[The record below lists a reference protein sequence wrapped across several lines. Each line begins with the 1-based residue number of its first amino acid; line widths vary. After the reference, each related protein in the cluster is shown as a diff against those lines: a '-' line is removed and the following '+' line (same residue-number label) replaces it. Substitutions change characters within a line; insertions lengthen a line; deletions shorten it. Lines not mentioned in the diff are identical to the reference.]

1 MSIRTRLTLLFVAL
15 AGLSVLAAAL
25 VGYSST
31 AKRVQMEID
40 QTLRVGVGR
49 AVGPGF
55 DGRICA
61 IDAEA
66 LIGRRLDRRRQFGV
80 PGSRL
85 QCIDATGA
93 VVSFNAADPSDSGL
107 PVDAVDRALA
117 TQRLAETSFQGG
129 PGVADDR
136 GGQDGRG
143 GWGAQGGRGDRGD
156 PTSIVPSIPRSTRAD
171 RPIDV
176 GREEVRIRTVS
187 VNGTSLRI
195 ATASIRGGGAIM
207 VARDLD
213 ERDRILRGLR
223 QRFALIGIAVV
234 AVAAAVGSV
243 VARAFAKPIRAL
255 TGVTALIAAQGALSA
270 DARIGSSITNRR
282 DEIGKL
288 ASSFS
293 SMLGSLRGS
302 REQQHR
308 LAQDAGHELR
318 TPLTS
323 LRTNVD
329 VLTKYPDLAPE
340 NRLAVLRE
348 MDAELRELSAL
359 TDELLVLA
367 TDATPDDPA
376 ADVDLFELTQRAVDR
391 FERRTGRKVELIG
404 VPSSI
409 RGRRLQISRAVDNVL
424 ANAAKFDPTATS
436 IEVKV
441 HDQSVSVRDHGPGF
455 ANEDLGRVFDRF
467 YRADTA
473 RQLPGTGLGLAI
485 AAEATKAHGGTA
497 TASNHGQG
505 GAIVTLTFGGAEG

>member
-40 QTLRVGVGR
+40 QTLRVGVSR
-49 AVGPGF
+49 AVGPGL
-55 DGRICA
+55 DDRICA
-61 IDAEA
+61 IDAA
-66 LIGRRLDRRRQFGV
+66 LNGRRLDRRRQFDV

-93 VVSFNAADPSDSGL
+93 IVSFNAEDPSTDGGDAPASGL

-117 TQRLAETSFQGG
+117 TQRQGETPVRGG
-129 PGVADDR
+129 GLGGGGDGV
-136 GGQDGRG
+136 GGQDDQTTIRPSVPRP
-143 GWGAQGGRGDRGD
+143 ARTDRL
-156 PTSIVPSIPRSTRAD
+156 S
-171 RPIDV
+171 DV
-176 GREEVRIRTVS
+176 GSEEIRIRTVS

-207 VARDLD
+207 IARDLD

-223 QRFALIGIAVV
+223 RRFALIGLAVV

-255 TGVTALIAAQGALSA
+255 TGVTASIATEGALFA

-340 NRLAVLRE
+340 KRIVVLRE

-367 TDATPDDPA
+367 TDATPDDPV
-376 ADVDLFELTQRAVDR
+376 ADIDLFELTQRAVDR
-391 FERRTGRKVELIG
+391 FERRTGREVELTG

-409 RGRRLQISRAVDNVL
+409 RGRRMQISRAVDNVL
-424 ANAAKFDPTATS
+424 ANAAKFDPTTAPVRVTTHGDR
-436 IEVKV
+436 I
-441 HDQSVSVRDHGPGF
+441 SVRDHGPGF

-467 YRADTA
+467 YRSDTA

-497 TASNHGQG
+497 SAANHAQG
-505 GAIVTLTFGGAEG
+505 GAVVTLTFGGA

>member
-1 MSIRTRLTLLFVAL
+1 MSIRTRLTFLFVAL

-61 IDAEA
+61 IDAAA
-66 LIGRRLDRRRQFGV
+66 LIGRRPDRRRQFDL

-93 VVSFNAADPSDSGL
+93 VVSFSDPAADGGDTPDSGL
-107 PVDAVDRALA
+107 PVDSVDRAMA
-117 TQRLAETSFQGG
+117 TQRLTETPFRGG
-129 PGVADDR
+129 PGVA
-136 GGQDGRG
+136 
-143 GWGAQGGRGDRGD
+143 A
-156 PTSIVPSIPRSTRAD
+156 
-171 RPIDV
+171 RPFEI
-176 GREEVRIRTVS
+176 GSEEVRIRTVS
-187 VNGTSLRI
+187 VDGTSLRI
-195 ATASIRGGGAIM
+195 ATAPIRGGGAIM

-213 ERDRILRGLR
+213 ERDRILSGLR
-223 QRFALIGIAVV
+223 QRFALIGLAVV
-234 AVAAAVGSV
+234 AVAAVVGSI

-255 TGVTALIAAQGALSA
+255 TVVTASIAAEGALSA

-367 TDATPDDPA
+367 TDATPDDPVV
-376 ADVDLFELTQRAVDR
+376 DVDLFELTQRAVDR
-391 FERRTGRKVELIG
+391 FERRTGRRVELTG
-404 VPSSI
+404 TSFSI

-424 ANAAKFDPTATS
+424 ANAAKFDPTTAPL
-436 IEVKV
+436 EVTA
-441 HDQSVSVRDHGPGF
+441 HDERVSVRDHGPGF

-485 AAEATKAHGGTA
+485 AAEATKAHSGTA
-497 TASNHGQG
+497 TAANHGRG
-505 GAIVTLTFGGAEG
+505 GAIVTLTFVGAEG